1 MPRAGFTC
9 SEQFSWLRVGANQ
22 VGLCTSKPSV
32 AGSPEH
38 YATHT
43 TAADIGSPSSSPNVT
58 APSSHQPAASN
69 AGAFD
74 GLSGRP
80 PKLSHHRLARLAR
93 LASRA
98 GQHTLKQ
105 ASIADYQSERRHP
118 SNSIKDRSGSLF
130 PWVRVDGVDAGSPYS
145 FEIDSSTTVKVA
157 GFNNLTPNHE
167 GTRHL
172 YSAGTS
178 QVNMPVVTDN
188 MTACI
193 AVACAAERID
203 PYTGERMPGAKVRVF
218 HLLPFNHEELL
229 PENAIAS
236 IRDYIDDVR
245 ANGLTMRVAMYGGD
259 RDGDFSVSTAEAL
272 GRLFENEGIPVEFNE
287 TCANRISDGLLG
299 AVILN
304 DNSTQFIK
312 NPD

>member
-1 MPRAGFTC
+1 M
-9 SEQFSWLRVGANQ
+9 
-22 VGLCTSKPSV
+22 GLCNSKPSV
-32 AGSPEH
+32 AGSPARYTTH
-38 YATHT
+38 ATE
-43 TAADIGSPSSSPNVT
+43 ADLGSPS
-58 APSSHQPAASN
+58 SSHQPAASN

-80 PKLSHHRLARLAR
+80 PSLSHHRLARQ
-93 LASRA
+93 A
-98 GQHTLKQ
+98 GQYTLKQ
-105 ASIADYQSERRHP
+105 VSIADYQSERGHP

-145 FEIDSSTTVKVA
+145 FEIDRSTTVKVA
-157 GFNNLTPNHE
+157 GFNSLTPNHE

-178 QVNMPVVTDN
+178 QVKMPVITDN
-188 MTACI
+188 MSACI

-218 HLLPFNHEELL
+218 HLLPFNHEDLM
-229 PENAIAS
+229 PENVIAS

-245 ANGLTMRVAMYGGD
+245 ANGLKMRVAMYGGD

-272 GRLFENEGIPVEFNE
+272 GRLFEDEGIPVEFNE

-304 DNSTQFIK
+304 DNSTQFIRHLVAA
-312 NPD
+312 